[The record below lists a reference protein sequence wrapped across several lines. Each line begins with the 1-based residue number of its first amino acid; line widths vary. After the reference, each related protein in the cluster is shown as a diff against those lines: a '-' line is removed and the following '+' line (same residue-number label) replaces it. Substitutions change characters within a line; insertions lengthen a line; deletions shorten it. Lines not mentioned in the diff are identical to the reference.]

1 MSTNPN
7 VHAAGLMIDG
17 TGLLVRGPSG
27 AGKSLLMLDLLDWAD
42 SKGKDAFLVADDRL
56 EIAERDGILFMQAP
70 PTIAGKIE
78 LRGRGIVSRPHI
90 AIAAIDL
97 IVDLVDKM
105 ERLVEEDQLVIEFMG
120 VKVARCPVPQ
130 RKTVDPI
137 HQRLLV
143 IEALRDHAAH

>member
-1 MSTNPN
+1 MASSTN

-56 EIAERDGILFMQAP
+56 EIVERDGTLFMQAP
-70 PTIAGKIE
+70 PAIAGMIE
-78 LRGRGIVSRPHI
+78 LRGRGIVSRSHI
-90 AIAAIDL
+90 AIAPVDL
-97 IVDLVDKM
+97 IVDLVEKM
-105 ERLVEEDQLVIEFMG
+105 ERLVEEDQLVTEFMG
-120 VKVARCPVPQ
+120 VQIARCPVPQ
-130 RKTVDPI
+130 RRVIDPI

-143 IEALRDHAAH
+143 IEALREQVTS

>member
-1 MSTNPN
+1 MVSNQN
-7 VHAAGLMIDG
+7 VHAAGLMIEG
-17 TGLLVRGPSG
+17 TGLMVRGPSG
-27 AGKSLLMLDLLDWAD
+27 AGKSLLLLDLLEWAD
-42 SKGKDAFLVADDRL
+42 SRGKDAFLVADDRL
-56 EIAERDGILFMQAP
+56 EVVQRDGTLLMQAP

-90 AIAAIDL
+90 AVAPVDL

-105 ERLVEEDQLVIEFMG
+105 ERLVEEDQLVTEYLG

-130 RKTVDPI
+130 RSVVDPI

-143 IEALRDHAAH
+143 IEALREHVSD